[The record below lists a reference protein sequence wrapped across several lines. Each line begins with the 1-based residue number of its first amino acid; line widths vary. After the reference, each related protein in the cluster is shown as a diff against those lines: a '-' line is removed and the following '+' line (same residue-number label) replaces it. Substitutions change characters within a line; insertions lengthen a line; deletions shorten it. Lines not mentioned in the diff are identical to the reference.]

1 MYQRISEYIDFI
13 NELNETLPKDS
24 HLRDSPAFK
33 QLMSYSKISKL
44 TIIQHSEP
52 ENLLG
57 ASDFTE
63 KTIHKRIE
71 QGYRDTKKQ
80 LHLS

>member
-1 MYQRISEYIDFI
+1 MYQRTSEYIDFI
-13 NELNETLPKDS
+13 NELNEVLPKDS

-44 TIIQHSEP
+44 TMIQHSAP

-63 KTIHKRIE
+63 KTIKARIN
-71 QGYRDTKKQ
+71 QGYHDTKEQ
-80 LHLS
+80 LSL